1 MSTRADFTIKLEPE
15 LREAFMAATTADD
28 RPASEVVRELMR
40 GYIEQHREVRDYDDY
55 LRRKIAV
62 ARADI
67 EAGRGYSNEDIEAE
81 FSKARK
87 ALSRQAGV

>member
-40 GYIEQHREVRDYDDY
+40 GYIEQ
-55 LRRKIAV
+55 AP
-62 ARADI
+62 
-67 EAGRGYSNEDIEAE
+67 RGP
-81 FSKARK
+81 R
-87 ALSRQAGV
+87 L